1 MSVRRDAKDP
11 PRRHPSPVRP
21 AAPTDTPER
30 WLDRLAR
37 AYASEL
43 IDATEARRRLD
54 AYAAGRDAR
63 TARYLAHRLD
73 FLMANILPKAAP
85 GIVSGCV
92 KETEAAFG
100 GLLQHVPQ
108 WVRDTGN
115 ADTARLYA
123 RLYFFALALGWG
135 GRDFE
140 MAQCM
145 TAKLFGVKRA
155 GTVAEFIR
163 KAVKHGFV
171 AIVSKGRPHGKG
183 IHGRGT
189 VYRLIHSGGA
199 VDDAIGFMHGL
210 LLERLPCLVER
221 RVSRNILNL

>member
-1 MSVRRDAKDP
+1 
-11 PRRHPSPVRP
+11 
-21 AAPTDTPER
+21 
-30 WLDRLAR
+30 
-37 AYASEL
+37 
-43 IDATEARRRLD
+43 
-54 AYAAGRDAR
+54 
-63 TARYLAHRLD
+63 
-73 FLMANILPKAAP
+73 MANILPKAAP
-85 GIVSGCV
+85 GIVAGCV

-115 ADTARLYA
+115 ADTARFYA

-145 TAKLFGVKRA
+145 TAKLFDCDGGMVR
-155 GTVAEFIR
+155 GFIR
-163 KAVKHGFV
+163 KAVSHGCV
-171 AIVSKGRPHGKG
+171 EIVSRGKPHGNG
-183 IHGRGT
+183 THGRGT

-199 VDDAIGFMHGL
+199 VDAATGFMHGL

>member
-11 PRRHPSPVRP
+11 PRRYPSPVRP

-37 AYASEL
+37 AYADGRT
-43 IDATEARRRLD
+43 DATEARRRLD
-54 AYAAGRDAR
+54 AYAAGRDVK

-73 FLMANILPKAAP
+73 FLMANILPRDAP
-85 GIVSGCV
+85 QIVAGCV
-92 KETEAAFG
+92 ADTEAAFG

-108 WVRDTGN
+108 WVRGTSN
-115 ADTARLYA
+115 PDTACLYA

-135 GRDFE
+135 GRNFE
-140 MAQCM
+140 MAQGV
-145 TAKLFGVKRA
+145 TAKLFDCDGGMVR
-155 GTVAEFIR
+155 GFIR
-163 KAVKHGFV
+163 KAVGHGFV
-171 AIVSKGRPHGKG
+171 EIVSRGRPHGNG
-183 IHGRGT
+183 AHGRGT

-199 VDDAIGFMHGL
+199 VDDATGFMHGL
-210 LLERLPCLVER
+210 LLERLPCLVGR